1 MSPLDGFL
9 AAFSPSMFPYL
20 LLGVGIGMFF
30 GIVPGLTVTMG
41 VALLTPLAFRF
52 PPAQG
57 LAIIL
62 GVYIAAMFGG
72 DITAIL
78 INMPGTPASIAV
90 TFDGYPLM
98 KQGRASLAL
107 GLNALGSA
115 GGSLFGLI
123 ALAFVAIPLANFA
136 LRFGPPEYLAL
147 ALFGLSMMI
156 SVSGMS
162 VVKGLLIGLLGMLL
176 ATVGFDPIV
185 GYPRFAYG
193 NPELLSGISFIPIMI
208 GLFGVAEVLDQVL
221 QHRRGSAPAF
231 EAASTAGRL
240 LPTRAEVR
248 QVTPA
253 FLLSSSIG
261 TVVGAIP
268 GAGGDIASILSW
280 DQAKRIS
287 KRPQEF
293 GKGSLE
299 GLVAA
304 QTANNSV
311 IGGAMA
317 TMLALGIPGDTVTA
331 VLIGTLLIWGLKPG
345 PLFFRDHLPLFY
357 EIVGICIVATI
368 ISGILSIIRAR
379 GVVAWVVRLDRARL
393 WAIILA
399 SCAVG
404 TYALNNSR
412 QDVWIMVIAGVIGVL
427 LRRQGFPPGP
437 LVLGLILGPIAESNL
452 RRSLAMSAGDW
463 SIFVREPIAAALLGA
478 SVLAIAFAA
487 WQRRRPRRAI
497 TGLSEGAGGP
507 TAR

>member
-9 AAFSPSMFPYL
+9 AAFAPSLLPYL
-20 LLGVGIGMFF
+20 LLGVALGMFF
-30 GIVPGLTVTMG
+30 GIVPGLTATMG

-90 TFDGYPLM
+90 TFDGYAMM
-98 KQGRASLAL
+98 KQGRAGLAL
-107 GLNALGSA
+107 GLNALASA

-123 ALAFVAIPLANFA
+123 ALALVAIPLANFA
-136 LRFGPPEYLAL
+136 LRFGPPEYFAL

-162 VVKGLLIGLLGMLL
+162 VVKGLLVGLLGMLL

-185 GYPRFAYG
+185 GYPRFAFG
-193 NPELLSGISFIPIMI
+193 NPELLSGLSFIPIMI
-208 GLFGVAEVLDQVL
+208 GIFGVAEVLDQVL
-221 QHRRGSAPAF
+221 QRRAL
-231 EAASTAGRL
+231 AATLSTVTGALGRL
-240 LPTRAEVR
+240 MPNRAEVR
-248 QVTPA
+248 QVAPP
-253 FLLSSSIG
+253 FFLSSAIG

-287 KRPQEF
+287 TRPEEF
-293 GKGSLE
+293 GKGSIE

-304 QTANNSV
+304 QTANNSIV
-311 IGGAMA
+311 GGALA
-317 TMLALGIPGDTVTA
+317 TTLALGVPGDTVTA
-331 VLIGTLLIWGLKPG
+331 VLIGILLIWGLKPG

-368 ISGILSIIRAR
+368 ISGLLSIVRAR
-379 GVVAWVVRLDRARL
+379 GIVGWVVRLDRGRL
-393 WAIILA
+393 WAIVLA

-404 TYALNNSR
+404 TYALNNSAH
-412 QDVWIMVIAGVIGVL
+412 DVWLMLIAGVVGLV

-463 SIFVREPIAAALLGA
+463 GILVGEPIAAVLLGA
-478 SVLAIAFAA
+478 SVLALGLAS
-487 WQRRRPRRAI
+487 WQRARHQTPDRA
-497 TGLSEGAGGP
+497 AGGP
-507 TAR
+507 RQASP